1 MRKSINFTG
10 FKLDFSGEICYN
22 YLMQKINFTGLS
34 PEQIEYFSTLEKVV
48 ENQQIR
54 INQLTEL
61 LIKFQ
66 KALYGQS
73 SEKQRYVFGE
83 DNG

>member
-1 MRKSINFTG
+1 MRKSIDFTA
-10 FKLDFSGEICYN
+10 FKLDFSGEIWYN
-22 YLMQKINFTGLS
+22 YLMQKINFTGLT
-34 PEQIEYFSTLEKVV
+34 PEQIEYVSTLEKIV

-61 LIKFQ
+61 LIKSQ

-73 SEKQRYVFGE
+73 SEKRRYVLG
-83 DNG
+83 